1 MTGNRPKVDIT
12 DPREI
17 RTENLAAPG
26 SNDQKAV
33 ALSYAHGRDNAPI
46 LSAKGEGSVAEQIL
60 QLAFANGIKVR
71 KDSDLA
77 EILMAVDVDSEI
89 PLEAFA
95 AVAEIL
101 NYIYRINRIYG
112 DPAKKRPTT
121 SNIDQESA
129 NSFADLNREDPNE
142 H

>member
-1 MTGNRPKVDIT
+1 MSGKKPTYDIT
-12 DPREI
+12 DTPASK
-17 RTENLAAPG
+17 TEDLAAPG
-26 SNDQKAV
+26 AADQKAV
-33 ALSYAHGRDNAPI
+33 ALRYKHGRDNAPT

-60 QLAFANGIKVR
+60 QVAFANGIKVR

-77 EILMAVDVDSEI
+77 EILMAVDVESEI

-112 DPAKKRPTT
+112 GPSRSQSDPEDQILATPTDDVNGEGP
-121 SNIDQESA
+121 S
-129 NSFADLNREDPNE
+129 
-142 H
+142 

>member
-1 MTGNRPKVDIT
+1 MSGKKPTVDIT
-12 DPREI
+12 DAPAPK
-17 RTENLAAPG
+17 TENLAAPG
-26 SNDQKAV
+26 SHDQKAV
-33 ALSYAHGRDNAPI
+33 ALRYAHGRDNAPI

-60 QLAFANGIKVR
+60 QVAFANGIKVR

-77 EILMAVDVDSEI
+77 EILMAVEVESEI

-112 DPAKKRPTT
+112 DPSRNRTEPTDKVT
-121 SNIDQESA
+121 AATTVDRNGEGQS
-129 NSFADLNREDPNE
+129 
-142 H
+142 

>member
-1 MTGNRPKVDIT
+1 MSGKKTTYDIT
-12 DPREI
+12 DEPAG
-17 RTENLAAPG
+17 RTGNLAAPG
-26 SNDQKAV
+26 EDGQKAV
-33 ALSYAHGRDNAPI
+33 ALRYAHGRDNAPI

-60 QLAFANGIKVR
+60 QVAFANGIKVR

-112 DPAKKRPTT
+112 GSSRSKTEPQDTVKATT
-121 SNIDQESA
+121 SFDRNFDRNGEGQS
-129 NSFADLNREDPNE
+129 
-142 H
+142 

>member
-1 MTGNRPKVDIT
+1 MLP
-12 DPREI
+12 
-17 RTENLAAPG
+17 
-26 SNDQKAV
+26 
-33 ALSYAHGRDNAPI
+33 
-46 LSAKGEGSVAEQIL
+46 EQIL

-112 DPAKKRPTT
+112 DPAKEAVD
-121 SNIDQESA
+121 NIEYRSGVGNQFCRSQPGR
-129 NSFADLNREDPNE
+129 SK
-142 H
+142 

>member
-17 RTENLAAPG
+17 GTENLAAPG
-26 SNDQKAV
+26 SGDQKAV
-33 ALSYAHGRDNAPI
+33 SLRYAHGRDNAPI

-112 DPAKKRPTT
+112 DPAKKRSTT
-121 SNIDQESA
+121 SNIDQVSA
-129 NSFADLNREDPNE
+129 TSFADRNREDPNE
-142 H
+142 P

>member
-1 MTGNRPKVDIT
+1 MSANKPTYDIT
-12 DPREI
+12 DQPASK
-17 RTENLAAPG
+17 TENLAAPG
-26 SNDQKAV
+26 EQDQKAV
-33 ALSYAHGRDNAPI
+33 ALRYAHGRDNAPI
-46 LSAKGEGSVAEQIL
+46 LSAKGAGSVAEQIL
-60 QLAFANGIKVR
+60 QVAFANGIKVR

-112 DPAKKRPTT
+112 GSSRSKTEPQDEVTAAT
-121 SNIDQESA
+121 SFDRNV
-129 NSFADLNREDPNE
+129 DLNGKGQS
-142 H
+142 

>member
-1 MTGNRPKVDIT
+1 MNGNRPKVDIT
-12 DPREI
+12 DPRET
-17 RTENLAAPG
+17 RSENLTAPG
-26 SNDQKAV
+26 SRDQKAV
-33 ALSYAHGRDNAPI
+33 ALRYAHGSDNAPT

-60 QLAFANGIKVR
+60 QVAFANGIKVR

-101 NYIYRINRIYG
+101 NYIYRINRVFG
-112 DPAKKRPTT
+112 DPAKKRAP
-121 SNIDQESA
+121 SSDMDSVSAPNIEDR
-129 NSFADLNREDPNE
+129 NREGKNE
-142 H
+142 P

>member
-1 MTGNRPKVDIT
+1 MKGKKPTFDFT
-12 DPREI
+12 DTPAS

-26 SNDQKAV
+26 SRDQKAV
-33 ALSYAHGRDNAPI
+33 ALRYAHGRDNAPT

-60 QLAFANGIKVR
+60 QLAFAKGIRVR
-71 KDSDLA
+71 KDSDLT
-77 EILMAVDVDSEI
+77 EILMAVEVESEI

-112 DPAKKRPTT
+112 DPSHSRTDPTDRIAAST
-121 SNIDQESA
+121 
-129 NSFADLNREDPNE
+129 ADRNGEGQL
-142 H
+142 

>member
-1 MTGNRPKVDIT
+1 MSGKKPTYDIT
-12 DPREI
+12 DTPASK
-17 RTENLAAPG
+17 TENLAAPG
-26 SNDQKAV
+26 THDQKAV
-33 ALSYAHGRDNAPI
+33 ALRYKHGKDNAPT

-60 QLAFANGIKVR
+60 QVAFANGVKVR

-77 EILMAVDVDSEI
+77 EILMAVEVESEI

-112 DPAKKRPTT
+112 GSTRSQSDPEDQIISAPTT
-121 SNIDQESA
+121 DRNGEGAS
-129 NSFADLNREDPNE
+129 
-142 H
+142 

>member
-12 DPREI
+12 DPRET

-26 SNDQKAV
+26 SGDQKAV
-33 ALSYAHGRDNAPI
+33 ALRYAHGRDNAPI
-46 LSAKGEGSVAEQIL
+46 LSAKGEGSIAEQIL
-60 QLAFANGIKVR
+60 QLAFANGVKVR

-101 NYIYRINRIYG
+101 NYIYRMNRIYG
-112 DPAKKRPTT
+112 DSAKKQPAST
-121 SNIDQESA
+121 NIDPVSTTHFE
-129 NSFADLNREDPNE
+129 DRNREGQNE
-142 H
+142 P